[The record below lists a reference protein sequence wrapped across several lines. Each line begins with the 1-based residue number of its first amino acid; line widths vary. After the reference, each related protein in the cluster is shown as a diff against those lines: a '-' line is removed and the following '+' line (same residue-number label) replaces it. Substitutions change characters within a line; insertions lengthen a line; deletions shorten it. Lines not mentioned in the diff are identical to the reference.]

1 MVSIWFYFNKI
12 EKNTFERFA
21 RLRVDDKIVGA
32 VSNMV
37 VNKTAEANEI
47 ILIWNTFYIIQNQN
61 TWLLEV
67 STVRILLK
75 EHVEKWESKM
85 RKILLL
91 VRDVTI
97 ELILYRNVVSKQFF
111 STVNGTEQIVPEPFG
126 YPFDKAWI
134 KPWIYYNLC
143 ITL

>member
-61 TWLLEV
+61 SWLLEV
-67 STVRILLK
+67 STGRLLLK

-111 STVNGTEQIVPEPFG
+111 STVNGTEQILPEPFG
-126 YPFDKAWI
+126 YPFDKAWT
-134 KPWIYYNLC
+134 KPWIYNLC
-143 ITL
+143 KTL